1 MTKKLLT
8 KLTVATTSLTLVTLG
23 TTSSAQA
30 ISLSGL
36 SEFASNGSGST
47 GLAVWNS
54 RAGDNYWDLFVTSD
68 GEDGEFINDPS
79 TRNIDFELTKG
90 THTFTIYGDGRSSLA
105 NISHYGLNLFFNGEI
120 SNPGISVFGALAKS
134 TDSDP
139 GFSANSS
146 GSTRGLDGS
155 IVPGSG
161 TLSFIDGLTTV
172 TLTDYIYQA
181 SDVQEKD
188 RVSPYSIG
196 SNRYLD
202 MVGQFT
208 LNVETRNLDST
219 SVPEPASVLGL
230 LAVGAFGAGAT
241 LKGKKKQQA

>member
-30 ISLSGL
+30 TSLTGL
-36 SEFASNGSGST
+36 IEFLTNGSGST
-47 GLAVWNS
+47 GLAVWDTGAD
-54 RAGDNYWDLFVTSD
+54 RDWDLFVTND
-68 GEDGEFINDPS
+68 GEYGDFINDPT
-79 TRNIDFELTKG
+79 TRKIDFELTKG
-90 THTFTIYGDGRSSLA
+90 IHTFTIYGDGRSFLA
-105 NISHYGLNLFFNGEI
+105 NQSHYGLNLFFNGETT
-120 SNPGISVFGALAKS
+120 NPGISVFGELAKS

-139 GFSANSS
+139 TFSANSS

-181 SDVQEKD
+181 PNVQQKN
-188 RVSPYSIG
+188 RVGTHSIG
-196 SNRYLD
+196 SNSYLD

-219 SVPEPASVLGL
+219 SVPEPVSVLGL
-230 LAVGAFGAGAT
+230 LTVGAFGAGAT
-241 LKGKKKQQA
+241 LKRKKKQQA

>member
-30 ISLSGL
+30 TSLTGL
-36 SEFASNGSGST
+36 IEFLTNGSGST
-47 GLAVWNS
+47 GLAVWDTGAD
-54 RAGDNYWDLFVTSD
+54 RDWDLFVTND
-68 GEDGEFINDPS
+68 GEYGDFINDPT
-79 TRNIDFELTKG
+79 TRKIDFELTKG
-90 THTFTIYGDGRSSLA
+90 IHTFTIYGDGRSFLG
-105 NISHYGLNLFFNGEI
+105 NQSHYGLNLFFNGETT
-120 SNPGISVFGALAKS
+120 NPGISVFGALAQS

-139 GFSANSS
+139 DFLPNSS

-181 SDVQEKD
+181 PNVQQKN
-188 RVSPYSIG
+188 RVSERSIG
-196 SNRYLD
+196 PNRYLD
-202 MVGQFT
+202 MVGEFT
-208 LNVETRNLDST
+208 LNVETRNIDSK
-219 SVPEPASVLGL
+219 SVPEPVSVLGL
-230 LAVGAFGAGAT
+230 LTVGAFGAGAT
-241 LKGKKKQQA
+241 LKRKKKQQA

>member
-30 ISLSGL
+30 ISLTGL
-36 SEFASNGSGST
+36 IEFVTNGSGNT
-47 GLAVWNS
+47 GIYTWDTGAD
-54 RAGDNYWDLFVTSD
+54 RHWDLWVTND

-79 TRNIDFELTKG
+79 TRNIDFELTEG
-90 THTFTIYGDGRSSLA
+90 IHTFTMYGDGRSSLG
-105 NISHYGLNLFFNGEI
+105 NQSHYGLNLFFNGETT
-120 SNPGISVFGALAKS
+120 NPGISVFGALARS
-134 TDSDP
+134 ADSNPDFLP
-139 GFSANSS
+139 NSS

-155 IVPGSG
+155 FVPGSG

-181 SDVQEKD
+181 SDVQQKD
-188 RVSPYSIG
+188 LVSERSIG
-196 SNRYLD
+196 SNDYWD

-208 LNVETRNLDST
+208 LNVETTDLDST
-219 SVPEPASVLGL
+219 SVPEPVSVLGL
-230 LAVGAFGAGAT
+230 LTVGAFGAGAT
-241 LKGKKKQQA
+241 LKCNKKQQA